1 MRCEILYE
9 RSSGRIVGLRQCAAA
24 EEVLVPTSDQDKML
38 AEFDPGRKPLSAF
51 RVNPVE
57 GKILENPDFSPPA
70 RLVLT
75 CDAPGKH
82 PVDGVPEIRADGK
95 SFTSI
100 LVQKVDLDGNALA
113 SDADHDRMYLRT
125 DGGLLT
131 DAEGK
136 QIWMVQLK
144 NGAARVRLV
153 SGRESRV
160 AVVRVFNENTYLIPG
175 QLAVEFV

>member
-1 MRCEILYE
+1 MRSEILYE
-9 RSSGRIVGLRQCAAA
+9 RSSGKIVGLRQCMGA
-24 EEVLVPTSDQDKML
+24 EEYMVPVGDQDKL
-38 AEFDPGRKPLSAF
+38 VADFDPGRKPLAAF

-82 PVDGVPEIRADGK
+82 PVDGIPEIRADGK

-100 LVQKVDLDGNALA
+100 LIQKVDLEGNSLA
-113 SDADHDRMYLRT
+113 SDADHDRVYLRT

-131 DAEGK
+131 DPEGK
-136 QIWMVQLK
+136 QIWMVQLR

-160 AVVRVFNENTYLIPG
+160 AVIRVFNENLHLMPG
-175 QLAVEFV
+175 QLSVEFV

>member
-1 MRCEILYE
+1 MRSEILYE
-9 RSSGRIVGLRQCAAA
+9 RSSGRIVGLRQCIGT
-24 EEVLVPTSDQDKML
+24 EEYLVPSGEQDKIL
-38 AEFDPGRKPLSAF
+38 ADFDPGRKPLASF

-70 RLVLT
+70 KLALT

-82 PVDGVPEIRADGK
+82 PVDAVPEIRADGK

-100 LVQKVDLDGNALA
+100 LIQKVDMEGNALA
-113 SDADHDRMYLRT
+113 SDADHDRLYLRT

-136 QIWMVQLK
+136 QVWMVQLR
-144 NGAARVRLV
+144 NGAARVRLI

-160 AVVRVFNENTYLIPG
+160 AVVRVFNENLYLLTG